1 MAVTF
6 PVGFRAHGVAAGIKK
21 SGALDMALLWVLGL
35 PDRVSAAM
43 VGTQNQ
49 MCAPSVTRNRRVLEE
64 TGGFVKA
71 IIINAGCANVATGPE
86 GIADNE
92 RMAELVILESLARLE
107 SDALPNT
114 ILTAS
119 TGVIGVRLPMDKIAA
134 GIHKLHE
141 VGRTE
146 GIAENFAEAI
156 MTTDLVPK
164 TAQIAFELN
173 GYEVRIGGA
182 CKGSGMIAPNMATML
197 AFLTTDAGISPEA
210 LDVALRRAVDV
221 SFNCMTV
228 DGDTSTSDQCILL
241 ASGAA
246 GNDFIEEPEGPD
258 FEAFVAALSE
268 VCITLAKKVA
278 RDGEGATK
286 LVEVR
291 VTGAPSDADAKKVG
305 RTIAESPLV
314 KTALFGNDPNW
325 GRLMM
330 AAGRAGVPFD
340 PDNASATLAGIEVFK
355 NGVPAAF
362 DKAAASEAMKTD
374 EVLVTVDLGA
384 GDGKATF
391 YTCDFSYEYVKINA
405 EYTT

>member
-6 PVGFRAHGVAAGIKK
+6 AKGFKAAGVAAGIKK
-21 SGALDMALLWVLGL
+21 SGAKDVALLLCEGAWA
-35 PDRVSAAM
+35 SM

-49 MCAPSVTRNRRVLEE
+49 VCAPSVKRNRTLVPG
-64 TGGFVKA
+64 TVDGVVV
-71 IIINAGCANVATGPE
+71 NSGCANVATGPE
-86 GIADNE
+86 GADNNAQ
-92 RMAELVILESLARLE
+92 MGTALAGKTL
-107 SDALPNT
+107 
-114 ILTAS
+114 LTAS
-119 TGVIGVRLPMDKIAA
+119 TGVIGVQLPQAKLLAGIAA
-134 GIHKLHE
+134 
-141 VGRTE
+141 
-146 GIAENFAEAI
+146 AEAALSENGSDDFAEAI
-156 MTTDLVPK
+156 LTTDLVPNM
-164 TAQIAFELN
+164 AQTELVL
-173 GYEVRIGGA
+173 GGVTVRIGGA

-197 AFLTTDAGISPEA
+197 AFVTTDAVISPEQLDLA
-210 LDVALRRAVDV
+210 LHRAVEV

-246 GNDFIEEPEGPD
+246 GNPPLSDDDFQ
-258 FEAFVAALSE
+258 AFVAALTE

-291 VTGAPSDADAKKVG
+291 VTGAPSEAEAKKVG

-340 PDNASATLAGIEVFK
+340 PDKASATLAGIEVFK
-355 NGVPAAF
+355 NGVPATF
-362 DKAAASEAMKTD
+362 DKAVASEAMKTD
-374 EVLVTVDLGA
+374 EVLVTVDLGVGA
-384 GDGKATF
+384 GKATF

>member
-6 PVGFRAHGVAAGIKK
+6 PKGFVAAGVAAGIKK
-21 SGALDMALLWVLGL
+21 SGALDMALLQSSQTDMAY
-35 PDRVSAAM
+35 PAAM
-43 VGTQNQ
+43 VGTLNQ
-49 MCAPSVTRNRRVLEE
+49 MCAPSVTRNRQILAA
-64 TGGFVKA
+64 TGGYAQAVVV
-71 IIINAGCANVATGPE
+71 NAGCANVATGPE

-92 RMAELVILESLARLE
+92 QMAACVAAVIETVPQE
-107 SDALPNT
+107 V
-114 ILTAS
+114 LTAS
-119 TGVIGVRLPMDKIAA
+119 TGVIGVHLPMEKIKS
-134 GIHKLHE
+134 GITQL
-141 VGRTE
+141 GQS
-146 GIAENFAEAI
+146 GNAESFAEAI

-164 TAQIAFELN
+164 TAQTEFPLGGAT
-173 GYEVRIGGA
+173 VRIGGA

-197 AFLTTDAGISPEA
+197 AFLTTDADISPKA
-210 LDVALRRAVDV
+210 LDAALRRAVDV

-228 DGDTSTSDQCILL
+228 DGDTSTSDQCIIL
-241 ASGAA
+241 ASRYAENKPIG
-246 GNDFIEEPEGPD
+246 EPEGED
-258 FEAFVAALSE
+258 FETFAAALSE
-268 VCITLAKKVA
+268 VCVTLAKKVA

-291 VTGAPSDADAKKVG
+291 VTGAPSEADAKKVG

-340 PDNASATLAGIEVFK
+340 PECASATLAGIEVFK
-355 NGVPAAF
+355 NGVPTSF
-362 DKAAASEAMKTD
+362 DKATASEAMKAD

-384 GDGKATF
+384 GEGKATF

>member
-1 MAVTF
+1 MAVTLAR
-6 PVGFRAHGVAAGIKK
+6 GFVAAGVAAGIKK
-21 SGALDMALLWVLGL
+21 SGARDVALLLATHGPVA
-35 PDRVSAAM
+35 VAM

-49 MCAPSVTRNRRVLEE
+49 ICGPSVKRNRGL
-64 TGGFVKA
+64 TPGFIDGVVV
-71 IIINAGCANVATGPE
+71 NSGCANVATGQE
-86 GIADNE
+86 GIANNE
-92 RMAELVILESLARLE
+92 QMGTALAGKTL
-107 SDALPNT
+107 
-114 ILTAS
+114 LTAS
-119 TGVIGVRLPMDKIAA
+119 TGIIGVQLPQEKLLAGIAA
-134 GIHKLHE
+134 AE
-141 VGRTE
+141 
-146 GIAENFAEAI
+146 IALSPNGSDDFAEAI
-156 MTTDLVPK
+156 LTTDLVPK
-164 TAQIAFELN
+164 VAHRELTLD
-173 GYEVRIGGA
+173 GVSVRIGGA

-197 AFLTTDAGISPEA
+197 AFLTTDANMMPGA
-210 LDVALRRAVDV
+210 LDAALRRAVDV

-228 DGDTSTSDQCILL
+228 DGDTSTSDQCLLL
-241 ASGAA
+241 ASGVA
-246 GNDFIEEPEGPD
+246 GNVCIEDPSGPD

-286 LVEVR
+286 LVTVK

-305 RTIAESPLV
+305 RTISESPLV

-340 PDNASATLAGIEVFK
+340 QEKASATLAGIAVFK
-355 NGVPAAF
+355 NGVPVPF
-362 DKAAASEAMKTD
+362 NKNAASEAMKTN

-384 GDGKATF
+384 GTGVATF

>member
-1 MAVTF
+1 MLA
-6 PVGFRAHGVAAGIKK
+6 
-21 SGALDMALLWVLGL
+21 
-35 PDRVSAAM
+35 
-43 VGTQNQ
+43 
-49 MCAPSVTRNRRVLEE
+49 E
-64 TGGFVKA
+64 TGGFVQA
-71 IIINAGCANVATGPE
+71 VVINSGCANVATGAE
-86 GIADNE
+86 GVAENE
-92 RMAELVILESLARLE
+92 RMAEQVAAVVETIPEH
-107 SDALPNT
+107 

-119 TGVIGVRLPMDKIAA
+119 TGVIGVRLPMAKIET
-134 GIHKLHE
+134 GITKL
-141 VGRTE
+141 GQS
-146 GIAENFAEAI
+146 GSAESFAEAI

-164 TAQIAFELN
+164 TAQTEFSLGGAT
-173 GYEVRIGGA
+173 VRIGGA

-197 AFLTTDAGISPEA
+197 AFLTTDADIRPKA
-210 LDVALRRAVDV
+210 LDAALRRAVDV

-241 ASGAA
+241 ASRYAD
-246 GNDFIEEPEGPD
+246 NKPIEEPEGPE
-258 FEAFVAALSE
+258 FETFVAALSE
-268 VCITLAKKVA
+268 VCVTLAKKVA

-340 PDNASATLAGIEVFK
+340 PDNASATLADIEVFK
-355 NGVPAAF
+355 NGVPAVF
-362 DKAAASEAMKTD
+362 DKAAASEAMKAD

-384 GDGKATF
+384 GEGKATF